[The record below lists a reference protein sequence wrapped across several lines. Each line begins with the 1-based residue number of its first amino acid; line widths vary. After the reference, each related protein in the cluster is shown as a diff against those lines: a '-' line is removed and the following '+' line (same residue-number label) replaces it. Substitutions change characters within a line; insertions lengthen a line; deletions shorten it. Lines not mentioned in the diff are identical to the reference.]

1 MQHPIQRL
9 LYVPETGTLYTCT
22 GPHIHA
28 FNARTGELLAKW
40 TAPAAVRQVKKKKGK
55 GKSGNVVGKKRK
67 SGDEGGREEEGE
79 GEEEEIREAGEE
91 EGEGEV
97 EGEGRKV
104 NNNSVSKI
112 ISAQAGKYI
121 LTVTNEDK
129 TVRVLD
135 GSGLWELSS
144 RYVYHRLH
152 HHPPTTIYI
161 LLSTSSI
168 MTNSQNQTEQCP
180 KDPAPLRSQTPTR
193 QFLWPIN
200 SAMYTP
206 SHSSPFQKLPPP
218 PPPPPPCLPRPRPKI
233 RNRNATARKS
243 PTTYHLRTN
252 FSWDTYLC

>member
-1 MQHPIQRL
+1 MQHPMQRL
-9 LYVPETGTLYTCT
+9 LYVSETGTLYTCT
-22 GPHIHA
+22 GPHVHS
-28 FNARTGELLAKW
+28 FNARTGESLAKW

-67 SGDEGGREEEGE
+67 SGDEGGGEEEGE
-79 GEEEEIREAGEE
+79 GEEIKDAGEE
-91 EGEGEV
+91 EGEGEG
-97 EGEGRKV
+97 EGEGGKA

-121 LTVTNEDK
+121 LIVTNEDK

-152 HHPPTTIYI
+152 PPTTIYI
-161 LLSTSSI
+161 LLSTSST
-168 MTNSQNQTEQCP
+168 MANSQNRIEQCP

-193 QFLWPIN
+193 QFLWPIS

-206 SHSSPFQKLPPP
+206 SHSSPFQKPPP

-243 PTTYHLRTN
+243 PMTYHLHTN